1 VKLGEIVMGGSASLL
16 ICMFLGPRFID
27 YLRLKEFG
35 QQIRE
40 EGPAGHHG
48 KAGTPTMGGLAIFI
62 AIAVPFLILSEYRA
76 GSLAVLGTALAMAA
90 LGFVDDIIKLR
101 RRRSLGVSGKTKLLV
116 QALTAIVLW
125 IVVKEWVIIKD
136 TLDLRVI
143 DASVDLGFAYPVL
156 IFLVLAGATNGVNL
170 TDGLDGLAAGCAAIV
185 LLTYTVIT
193 FITRGQQDLALLSAC
208 LVGAC
213 VGFLWFNS
221 FPASVFMGDTG
232 SLGLGG
238 AIAALAVVT
247 KTEVLLIVIGGI
259 FVIEAL
265 SVAIQVFAFQR
276 FRRRVFLM
284 APIHHHFE
292 LAGWSET
299 KIILRFWIVAAICAA
314 IGFTLYQASIP
325 GS

>member
-1 VKLGEIVMGGSASLL
+1 MLGEIVMGGSASLL
-16 ICMFLGPRFID
+16 ICMFLGPKFID

-76 GSLAVLGTALAMAA
+76 GSLAVLATALAMAA

-116 QALTAIVLW
+116 QAIAAIALW
-125 IVVKEWVIIKD
+125 IAVKEKVVLSD
-136 TLDLRVI
+136 SLDLRVI
-143 DASVDLGFAYPVL
+143 DNSIDLGLAYPVL

-185 LLTYTVIT
+185 LLTYTVMT
-193 FITRGQQDLALLSAC
+193 FVNGQQDLALLSAC

-247 KTEVLLIVIGGI
+247 KTEILLIVIGGI

-265 SVAIQVFAFQR
+265 SVLIQVFWFQTR
-276 FRRRVFLM
+276 GKRVFLM

-299 KIILRFWIVAAICAA
+299 KIILRFWIIAAICAA

-325 GS
+325 G